1 MKAVA
6 YYRNSISKEKQKLS
20 IEMQKDHVKKLAK
33 EKNLLIEDEY
43 CDDETSARKTKVE
56 ERRHMSRLLDDIE
69 KGRIKTL
76 IVYSR
81 CRLARNVHQYM
92 QIYKALQDKEI
103 EVLFAGEHEF
113 PMLYTI
119 EAELI
124 ERIMASFNQHEA
136 DNLVKKLKDAKRTK
150 ARQGL
155 HAVGPI
161 SFGYEPHSEK
171 DGDWRIIPDEAK
183 AIKEI
188 YELFLREDFDSV
200 NQFVDLVNESGYR
213 FKEKKEW
220 TYGNVR
226 NALRNAIYKGTRK
239 YKDDVEN
246 LAVAVP
252 HLKIVDDDVWDQV
265 QNKLLKFTRESAEEE
280 EEIFFLLKGFITCT
294 ECQQLLKAKKVQR
307 NGQKIGIYQCNDHP
321 KIKYNHELLEQ
332 EIILKANKFF
342 DEILSPVFKKF
353 LLETTERQAKYYG
366 KIENDLEKVK
376 SKLKDQIGSEFD
388 VILNAESVSDLPRGI
403 KETLNELV
411 QISESRERF
420 QDKFF
425 DLKETL
431 KELNDFHNE
440 FQETVEIIQPDMDK
454 EMVQELLQDI
464 IQGIYAFSEKEIT
477 VILKH
482 PHIDELGGKE
492 YIELG

>member
-20 IEMQKDHVKKLAK
+20 IEMQKDHVKMLAK
-33 EKNLLIEDEY
+33 ENNLLIEDEY

-56 ERRHMSRLLDDIE
+56 ERRQMSRLLADIE
-69 KGRIKTL
+69 KGKIKTL
-76 IVYSR
+76 LVYSR

-92 QIYKALQDKEI
+92 QIYKALNDKKI

-113 PMLYTI
+113 PMLYTM

-161 SFGYEPHSEK
+161 SFGYEPDSDK
-171 DGDWRIIPDEAK
+171 DGDWRIIPEEAK

-188 YELFLREDFDSV
+188 YELFLHEDFESL
-200 NQFVDLVNESGYR
+200 NQFVDLVNERGYR
-213 FKEKKEW
+213 FKGKKEW

-226 NALRNAIYKGTRK
+226 NGLRNVIYKGTRK
-239 YKDDVEN
+239 YKDDIED
-246 LAVAVP
+246 LAIAVP

-265 QNKLLKFTRESAEEE
+265 QNKLLIFTRESAEEE
-280 EEIFFLLKGFITCT
+280 EEIFFLLKGLITCT
-294 ECQQLLKAKKVQR
+294 ECQQVLKAKKVQSK
-307 NGQKIGIYQCNDHP
+307 GQKIGIYQCTDHP

-332 EIILKANKFF
+332 EVILKANKFF
-342 DEILSPVFKKF
+342 DEILSPDIKNF
-353 LLETTERQAKYYG
+353 LIKMKESQAKIYG
-366 KIENDLEKVK
+366 TLENELEKVK
-376 SKLKDQIGSEFD
+376 TKLKNQIGNEFD
-388 VILNAESVSDLPRGI
+388 VIINVEDVSDLPRGI
-403 KETLNELV
+403 KETLDELE
-411 QISESRERF
+411 QTSRSRERF

-431 KELNDFHNE
+431 KELNDFHEE
-440 FQETVEIIQPDMDK
+440 FQETIEIIQPNMDK

-464 IQGIYAFSEKEIT
+464 VEGIYAYNEKEIT
-477 VILKH
+477 IVFKH
-482 PHIDELGGKE
+482 PHINELGGNE